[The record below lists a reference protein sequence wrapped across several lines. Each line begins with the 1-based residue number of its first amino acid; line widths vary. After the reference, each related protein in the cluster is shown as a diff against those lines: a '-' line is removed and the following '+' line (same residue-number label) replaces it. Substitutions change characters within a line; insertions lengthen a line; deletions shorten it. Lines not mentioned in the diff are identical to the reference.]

1 MLRSRSASFFAWRA
15 CPRLTLIGLVRSK
28 NGTAGRARIERNIVT
43 TNVVYAGPAPS
54 YVDGI
59 LCACSGSYRIAH
71 NLISV
76 ADPNGAGIRIKGCS
90 LGGAT
95 ERANITDND
104 VFMAAAEGAVLG
116 VGSVGI
122 EIKGLARGTVVQRNR
137 IRGRARIG
145 LSVAPDKAGSPTG
158 NTFDQNDEE
167 PRPPGK

>member
-1 MLRSRSASFFAWRA
+1 VEISGNTIRNTTQKGIHVRQ
-15 CPRLTLIGLVRSK
+15 IG
-28 NGTAGRARIERNIVT
+28 GRARIERNIVT
-43 TNVVYAGPAPS
+43 TNVVYTGHAPS

-59 LCACSGSYRIAH
+59 LCACSGSYLIAH

-76 ADPNGAGIRIKGCS
+76 ADPNGAGIRLKGCS

-116 VGSVGI
+116 VASAGI
-122 EIKGLARGTVVQRNR
+122 EIKGLARGTVVERNR

-145 LSVAPDKAGSPTG
+145 LSVAPDKAGNPTG
-158 NTFDQNDEE
+158 NTFGRNDQENFSSPLTEG
-167 PRPPGK
+167 GKQQ